1 MTNDKITGS
10 RGHGCGYWLLAV
22 VTLGMAVVTLG
33 TAVRAVTLP
42 PELAAQVSL
51 LLPVEVVAGAVWAAL
66 FARVTWGLIRSK
78 RGAVGLAL
86 TLALAFATYAAAR
99 LLLFARAD
107 YDRGRLPF
115 LWVTLGL
122 ILLAAGFAR
131 AAVRWRRKNEL
142 RRED

>member
-1 MTNDKITGS
+1 MTDDITTYS
-10 RGHGCGYWLLAV
+10 RGHGCGYWLLVLLTALLAV
-22 VTLGMAVVTLG
+22 VTLGM
-33 TAVRAVTLP
+33 AVRAVTLP
-42 PELAAQVSL
+42 PELTAQVSL
-51 LLPVEVVAGAVWAAL
+51 LLPVEVVAGSVWAAL

-86 TLALAFATYAAAR
+86 TLVLAFATYAAAR

-122 ILLAAGFAR
+122 ILLAVGFVR
-131 AAVRWRRKNEL
+131 AAVRWRRKDEL